1 METLWFMIVA
11 VMIAAY
17 VVLDGFDLGSG
28 FVSAFVAR
36 TPGERRAVI
45 RAIGPYWDG
54 NEVWLLAGGGVLYFA
69 FPKLYASSFAG
80 FYLPLMMVLWLLIL
94 RGIAIEFGSHLSNPL
109 WRSFWDTGFAVAS
122 ILLAVFY
129 GAALGNVVRGV
140 PLDKDGI
147 FFLPLWT
154 NFSIAGELG
163 ILDWY
168 TVLVGVLAAAVLAL
182 HGALWVNYRVSGALQ
197 ARTAGFAGKAM
208 WAVLALTA
216 AVTAVTFQVQPMAAA
231 SLSARPWSFVFPL
244 LTLAGFA
251 LIAIHLRRQRGELR
265 AFLGSCLF
273 IVGML
278 TSAANSV
285 YPFVLPARPDAQM
298 GLTVFNT
305 STSAYGLTIALYWWV
320 PALAFTT
327 GYFVFLFRR
336 FKEKIEVVEAD

>member
-17 VVLDGFDLGSG
+17 VVLDGFDLGAG

-45 RAIGPYWDG
+45 GAIGPFWDG

-94 RGIAIEFGSHLSNPL
+94 RGIAIEFGSHLKDPL

-140 PLDKDGI
+140 PLDKDGV

-154 NFSIAGELG
+154 SFTTTGDLG

-168 TVLVGVLAAAVLAL
+168 TILVGVLAAATLAL
-182 HGALWVNYRVSGALQ
+182 HGALWVSYRVVGSLQ
-197 ARTAGFAGKAM
+197 VRTAAFAQKVM
-208 WAVLALTA
+208 IVVVVLTA
-216 AVTAVTFQVQPMAAA
+216 AVSAITFQVQPMAAA
-231 SLSARPWSFVFPL
+231 SLAIRPWSFVFPL
-244 LTLAGFA
+244 LTLAG
-251 LIAIHLRRQRGELR
+251 LVVIAVSLRRKGGELH

-285 YPFVLPARPDAQM
+285 YPFVLPARPDPQR
-298 GLTVFNT
+298 
-305 STSAYGLTIALYWWV
+305 GLTIFNSSTSDYGLSVALYWWV
-320 PALAFTT
+320 PALVLTT
-327 GYFVFLFRR
+327 AYFVFLFRR
-336 FKEKIEVVEAD
+336 FKEKVEVVEAD

>member
-17 VVLDGFDLGSG
+17 VVLDGFDLGAG

-45 RAIGPYWDG
+45 RAIGPFWDG

-94 RGIAIEFGSHLSNPL
+94 RGIAIEFGNHLSDPL
-109 WRSFWDTGFAVAS
+109 WRRFWDTGFAAAS
-122 ILLAVFY
+122 MLLAVFY

-140 PLDKDGI
+140 PLDKDGV

-154 NFSIAGELG
+154 TFTTSGDLG
-163 ILDWY
+163 VLDWY
-168 TVLVGVLAAAVLAL
+168 TILVGVFAAATLAL
-182 HGALWVNYRVSGALQ
+182 HGALWVNYRVVGPLQ
-197 ARTAGFAGKAM
+197 ERTAAFARKM
-208 WAVLALTA
+208 TVVVAVLTA
-216 AVTAVTFQVQPMAAA
+216 AVTAITFQVQPLTAA
-231 SLSARPWSFVFPL
+231 SFAVRPWGFVFPL
-244 LTLAGFA
+244 LTLAGLA
-251 LIAIHLRRQRGELR
+251 AIAVSLRGQGRQLH
-265 AFLGSCLF
+265 AFLGSCVYIAGL
-273 IVGML
+273 L

-285 YPFVLPARPDAQM
+285 YPYVLPARPDVHL

-305 STSAYGLTIALYWWV
+305 STSDYGMATALYWWI
-320 PALAFTT
+320 PALMLTA
-327 GYFVFLFRR
+327 GYFLFLFLR
-336 FKEKIEVVEAD
+336 FKDKVEVVEAD